1 MNVLSIARFKS
12 INLTYNSFTTE
23 SGEII
28 YAPKVV
34 LTTGTFLQGEIHIG
48 NVGSFY
54 FTLTIYL
61 KIKLLILFWLGKTM
75 YPSGRFG
82 EAPSVGISKT
92 LELAGFKLGR
102 LKTGKEEERK
112 CG

>member
-1 MNVLSIARFKS
+1 M
-12 INLTYNSFTTE
+12 
-23 SGEII
+23 
-28 YAPKVV
+28 

-48 NVGSFY
+48 NVGSLFY
-54 FTLTIYL
+54 FNDLFE
-61 KIKLLILFWLGKTM
+61 IKLLVLFWLGKTM

-102 LKTGKEEERK
+102 LKTGKEM
-112 CG
+112 CL